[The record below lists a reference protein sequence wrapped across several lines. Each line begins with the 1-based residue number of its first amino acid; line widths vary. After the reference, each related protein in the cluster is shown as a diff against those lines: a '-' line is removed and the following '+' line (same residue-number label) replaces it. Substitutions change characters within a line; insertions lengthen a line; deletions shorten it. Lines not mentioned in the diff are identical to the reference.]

1 MTKFAA
7 KKFAAALAIGLA
19 AQPAAACEVEL
30 ILAMD
35 VSRSV
40 INAEYN
46 LQMQGLAAA
55 FRDPAIKDAIR
66 WADGGIMVTVTQ
78 WSGPDTQIQS
88 VRWTAVE
95 TADDADGFAT
105 AIENQRRKFFSA
117 YTSPGDALLHAEAI
131 SAQNPASCRR
141 KVIDVSGDG
150 AGNRGTPTRAVADGL
165 VGKGFTINGLVIVGA
180 EPDPLAYYATDVI
193 GGPGAFVEVA
203 EDFQDYARAIRLK
216 LLRELAPGF
225 ASLPQ

>member
-1 MTKFAA
+1 MNPRAT
-7 KKFAAALAIGLA
+7 ALALA
-19 AQPAAACEVEL
+19 LTCSPAVACEVEL

-55 FRDPAIKDAIR
+55 FRDTAIKDAIR
-66 WADGGIMVTVTQ
+66 WADGGIMATVTQ

-88 VRWTAVE
+88 VNWTAIK
-95 TADDADGFAT
+95 TAKDADDFAI

-117 YTSPGDALLHAEAI
+117 YTAPGDALRHAYAI
-131 SAQNPASCRR
+131 SGQNPVTCQR
-141 KVIDVSGDG
+141 KVIDLSGDG
-150 AGNRGTPTRAVADGL
+150 AGNRGTGSRLVADRLINEGY
-165 VGKGFTINGLVIVGA
+165 TINGLVIMGA
-180 EPDPLAYYATDVI
+180 APDPLAYYARDVI

-203 EDFQDYARAIRLK
+203 ENFDDYARAIRLK

-225 ASLPQ
+225 ADLAK